1 MIMNHFNKLFIL
13 LLIKLFTLLSLPLFA
28 DRLKDLTSIAGV
40 RSNQLVG
47 YGIVVG
53 LAGTGD
59 GNIGLTLQSM
69 QSMVSR
75 FGLATDVKG
84 LDGKN
89 TAAVMVTGELG
100 AFGKPG
106 QNINVTVSTP
116 SELVSIVHDDAS
128 DDSMTPS
135 APYLVRPS

>member
-1 MIMNHFNKLFIL
+1 MINNLSLRYLLLFI
-13 LLIKLFTLLSLPLFA
+13 IKFSFMTPGTILA

-75 FGLATDVKG
+75 FGLATDIKG

-106 QNINVTVSTP
+106 QNITVTVSTL
-116 SELVSIVHDDAS
+116 E
-128 DDSMTPS
+128 
-135 APYLVRPS
+135 RPSLFEAALS

>member
-1 MIMNHFNKLFIL
+1 MMHKIITKV
-13 LLIKLFTLLSLPLFA
+13 LIVIVIKAIALISSPIFA

-84 LDGKN
+84 LDGKK
-89 TAAVMVTGELG
+89 TGYP
-100 AFGKPG
+100 AFHYSH
-106 QNINVTVSTP
+106 V
-116 SELVSIVHDDAS
+116 E
-128 DDSMTPS
+128 
-135 APYLVRPS
+135 

>member
-1 MIMNHFNKLFIL
+1 MITILPNKILTVFFIK
-13 LLIKLFTLLSLPLFA
+13 IFTLVFFPLLA

-75 FGLATDVKG
+75 FGLATSSTG
-84 LDGKN
+84 SGS
-89 TAAVMVTGELG
+89 TA
-100 AFGKPG
+100 
-106 QNINVTVSTP
+106 
-116 SELVSIVHDDAS
+116 VHRAE
-128 DDSMTPS
+128 
-135 APYLVRPS
+135 R

>member
-1 MIMNHFNKLFIL
+1 MTITSFNKLLIVFF
-13 LLIKLFTLLSLPLFA
+13 IKLLTLTAFPLLA

-69 QSMVSR
+69 QSVVSR

-89 TAAVMVTGELG
+89 T
-100 AFGKPG
+100 
-106 QNINVTVSTP
+106 VSNLLRRVGVIMASP
-116 SELVSIVHDDAS
+116 RLLV
-128 DDSMTPS
+128 
-135 APYLVRPS
+135 

>member
-1 MIMNHFNKLFIL
+1 MMRKF
-13 LLIKLFTLLSLPLFA
+13 LITVLIAIIIKAIALISFPAFA

-106 QNINVTVSTP
+106 QNINVTVST
-116 SELVSIVHDDAS
+116 LVKQSH
-128 DDSMTPS
+128 
-135 APYLVRPS
+135 

>member
-1 MIMNHFNKLFIL
+1 MISKFGTKL
-13 LLIKLFTLLSLPLFA
+13 LLIFLLPVFTLVSYPLFA

-69 QSMVSR
+69 QFKDHMMLRVCI
-75 FGLATDVKG
+75 LEQLLLDV
-84 LDGKN
+84 
-89 TAAVMVTGELG
+89 
-100 AFGKPG
+100 
-106 QNINVTVSTP
+106 
-116 SELVSIVHDDAS
+116 LV
-128 DDSMTPS
+128 
-135 APYLVRPS
+135 

>member
-1 MIMNHFNKLFIL
+1 MILPLMNKLLIVF
-13 LLIKLFTLLSLPLFA
+13 LIKLFTLATFPLLA

-84 LDGKN
+84 LDGK
-89 TAAVMVTGELG
+89 TLQ
-100 AFGKPG
+100 P
-106 QNINVTVSTP
+106 
-116 SELVSIVHDDAS
+116 
-128 DDSMTPS
+128 
-135 APYLVRPS
+135 

>member
-1 MIMNHFNKLFIL
+1 MIHKFIITTLFAIIIKAVA
-13 LLIKLFTLLSLPLFA
+13 LISSPTFA

-84 LDGKN
+84 LDGKILRQLWLLESW
-89 TAAVMVTGELG
+89 ELSV
-100 AFGKPG
+100 
-106 QNINVTVSTP
+106 N
-116 SELVSIVHDDAS
+116 LVKIL
-128 DDSMTPS
+128 T
-135 APYLVRPS
+135 